1 MPHRPPKPRPKP
13 KGIKPPG
20 FTPVRS
26 QPIPAIWERA
36 KDFAASVIQAAI
48 KQLNANGVKSRHI
61 RKGLRITAR
70 QLRKHQQAIKRAP
83 NV

>member
-1 MPHRPPKPRPKP
+1 MPNRPKKPAP
-13 KGIKPPG
+13 KLQGNLRPA

-26 QPIPAIWERA
+26 KPIPAIWESA
-36 KDFAASVIQAAI
+36 KDFACSVIQAAI
-48 KQLNANGVKSRHI
+48 KQLTANGVKSRHI

-70 QLRKHQQAIKRAP
+70 QLRKHKQAIKRAP

>member
-1 MPHRPPKPRPKP
+1 MPHRPPKPSPKP
-13 KGIKPPG
+13 VTPRQP

-48 KQLNANGVKSRHI
+48 KQLTANGVKSRHI

-70 QLRKHQQAIKRAP
+70 QLRKHKQAIKRAP